1 MNKILQLLLVTIV
14 CFSCVDES
22 FISSISP
29 VNWETRKA
37 SGIVLDSLDKGSSYL
52 SVYSQIY
59 SQTEHIKHNLTATV
73 SMRNTSKKDTIYLS
87 QAAYFDT
94 HGTFLRSYFDNA
106 IFIAPME
113 TVEIVIDEIDKVGG
127 TGANFIFDWYIHHNT
142 PEPIFEAVM
151 ISTSG
156 QQGLSF
162 STQGKRIE

>member
-1 MNKILQLLLVTIV
+1 MKKILFFLVLSIF
-14 CFSCVDES
+14 CLSCEDEPV
-22 FISSISP
+22 ISSVSP
-29 VNWETRKA
+29 VNWEVRKA
-37 SGIVLDSLDKGSSYL
+37 DLIALDSLVSGSSYL

-73 SMRNTSKKDTIYLS
+73 SMRNTSRKDTIYIS
-87 QAAYFDT
+87 KAAYFDT
-94 HGTFLRSYFDNA
+94 HGAFLRSYFDNA

-113 TVEIVIDEIDKVGG
+113 TVEIVIDEIDQAGG
-127 TGANFIFDWYIHHNT
+127 TGANFIFDWHISPHM